1 MIKMHKDYDW
11 ARLVTWINYIGKS
24 ALWRRKKNNNKQT
37 KEAYLRTVI
46 PTQKWKLSI
55 VVTNKHKLQQ
65 STRQEQRCIAKI
77 YLFFVA

>member
-1 MIKMHKDYDW
+1 MDKLYRKICPLKK
-11 ARLVTWINYIGKS
+11 KKK
-24 ALWRRKKNNNKQT
+24 RKKKKEK

-65 STRQEQRCIAKI
+65 STRQEQRCIAKM